1 MAHKKYKRSV
11 CRSANRSFW
20 FPKQVIG
27 LLPFSIHTSH
37 IHPLN
42 TSQLIGSLPVINM
55 EPTSCFVIS
64 ATHYVWKTEKW
75 CLQLFFCLDRSI
87 TSHSLMAL
95 FTRLFLY
102 RLCSLTLSLQLLW
115 SFLFISHW
123 HSLPR
128 VPLSICCVHFFVS
141 ESFFPPFLNFFFFK
155 TIFKIVF
162 SLDNY
167 NLFSFLVLLFI
178 GIRVYCLISNLC

>member
-1 MAHKKYKRSV
+1 MAHKNINSLSAEV
-11 CRSANRSFW
+11 FHANRSFW
-20 FPKQVIG
+20 LPKQVIG
-27 LLPFSIHTSH
+27 LLSFSIHTSH

-115 SFLFISHW
+115 SSLFISHW

-141 ESFFPPFLNFFFFK
+141 ESFFSFLKLFTFLRMCSHLT
-155 TIFKIVF
+155 TITFLVF
-162 SLDNY
+162 SLVVHWY
-167 NLFSFLVLLFI
+167 QFTA
-178 GIRVYCLISNLC
+178 

>member
-1 MAHKKYKRSV
+1 MFH
-11 CRSANRSFW
+11 ANRSFW
-20 FPKQVIG
+20 LPKQVIG
-27 LLPFSIHTSH
+27 LLSFSIHTSH

-55 EPTSCFVIS
+55 KPTSCFVIS

-75 CLQLFFCLDRSI
+75 CVQLFFCLDRSI

-115 SFLFISHW
+115 SSLFISHW

-141 ESFFPPFLNFFFFK
+141 ESFFSFFK
-155 TIFKIVF
+155 KTFYIFKNVF

-178 GIRVYCLISNLC
+178 GISLLPNFQPVLTCVY